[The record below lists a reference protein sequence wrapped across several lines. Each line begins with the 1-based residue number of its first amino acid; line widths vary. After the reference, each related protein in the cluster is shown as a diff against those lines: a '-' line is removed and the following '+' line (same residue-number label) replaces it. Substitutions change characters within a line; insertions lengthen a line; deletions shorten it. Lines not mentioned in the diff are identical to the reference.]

1 MQTDENISFIVLRQ
15 FKKPVEKAGIAC
27 SAGFCYTGIV
37 KRVCPEFGIN
47 TYADMMKTKCCLA
60 ITKEKHIIMTP
71 DMLKI
76 YELTIGLTV

>member
-1 MQTDENISFIVLRQ
+1 LQTDENISFIVLRQ

-47 TYADMMKTKCCLA
+47 TYADMPTLE
-60 ITKEKHIIMTP
+60 ILSNIREKVTP
-71 DMLKI
+71 LS
-76 YELTIGLTV
+76 GP